1 MNQKAAEIAAKARL
15 TIDDLLEVM
24 SLLRAEDGCPW
35 DREQT
40 HKSIRR
46 ELLEETYEVAEAIDN
61 QDNTLLR
68 EELGDL
74 LFQVVFHAQI
84 AKEDGVFL
92 FDDVVHDITKKMII
106 RHPHIFGEVKVN
118 SVDDVLNNW
127 DEIKKQTKD
136 QKSLSET
143 MDSVTKT
150 LPALMR
156 AAKLSAKAA
165 KKGVSFR
172 PDSLSTPEAAVGDML
187 FAAAASAHVMGID
200 PEKAL
205 SDSCDRFIAKI
216 AADEEAN
223 AR

>member
-1 MNQKAAEIAAKARL
+1 MNAKAAAIAAKDKL
-15 TIDDLLEVM
+15 NLDDLLEVM

-61 QDNTLLR
+61 DDNILLR

-84 AKEDGVFL
+84 AKEEEAFL
-92 FDDVVHDITKKMII
+92 FDDVVNDVTRKMIV
-106 RHPHIFGEVKVN
+106 RHPHIFGEVKVS
-118 SVDDVLNNW
+118 SVGDVLDNW
-127 DEIKKQTKD
+127 DEIKKQTKE

-143 MDSVTKT
+143 MDSVAKT

-156 AAKLSAKAA
+156 AAKLSSKAA
-165 KKGVSFR
+165 KKGVAFIPSKAS
-172 PDSLSTPEAAVGDML
+172 DPEAALGDML
-187 FAAAASAHVMGID
+187 FAAAAAAHAMGID

-205 SDSCDRFIAKI
+205 SDSCDRFIA
-216 AADEEAN
+216 AVAQNESE
-223 AR
+223 

>member
-1 MNQKAAEIAAKARL
+1 MNAKAAEIAAKDKL
-15 TIDDLLEVM
+15 TLDDLLTVM

-61 QDNTLLR
+61 DDNILLR

-84 AKEDGVFL
+84 AKEDGAFF
-92 FDDVVHDITKKMII
+92 FDDVVNDVTRKMIV

-118 SVDDVLNNW
+118 SVGDVLDNW
-127 DEIKKQTKD
+127 DEIKKQTKE

-143 MDSVTKT
+143 MDSVAKT

-156 AAKLSAKAA
+156 AAKLSSKAA
-165 KKGVSFR
+165 KKGVAFT
-172 PDSLSTPEAAVGDML
+172 PAENSTPEQTVGDML
-187 FAAAASAHVMGID
+187 FAAAAAAHAMGID

-205 SDSCDRFIAKI
+205 SDSCDRFISAVAEK
-216 AADEEAN
+216 ES
-223 AR
+223 R